1 MVCNKCYYDNE
12 SNARFCVKCGE
23 KLQPEIISQNSSNVK
38 NTNNVNY
45 KNQNNVEIK
54 YSPANAIVVLILSI
68 CCCSSIPGI
77 IFAILSL
84 VEGGKINP
92 NLCSGNIEAARIS
105 YEQSKKWTKYA
116 WISMAIWA
124 AVIILLYVLYFVF
137 IIGLV
142 TLSNY

>member
-38 NTNNVNY
+38 NTNNV
-45 KNQNNVEIK
+45 EIN
-54 YSPANAIVVLILSI
+54 YSPANAIVALIVSI

-77 IFAILSL
+77 VFAILSL

-92 NLCSGNIEAARIS
+92 NLCNGNIEVARIN
-105 YEQSKKWTKYA
+105 YEQSKKWAKYA
-116 WISMAIWA
+116 WISTAIWA
-124 AVIILLYVLYFVF
+124 AFIILLYVLYFVF